1 MKSCDGPAGRFR
13 RRRKVSSQGAT
24 RRWHGNRDRRS
35 LFFQEFDTATMRART
50 GYNRPTNLH
59 FEQRTPGEGGI
70 FFSFFFL
77 FFFFFF
83 FFSSPTV
90 RSAAE
95 RRLELD
101 WTCNF
106 GEYTRF
112 DAQRSLD
119 VCEHIRGRLCT
130 RLTRAAA
137 AAAGARVGDWR
148 RGGCGVASS
157 KRAVSRLRA
166 RSCGRRSSKTG
177 RLRGRERGS
186 RGGGGSGVYRLIS
199 LGVVADGARVAGA
212 CIDARLGQC
221 A

>member
-1 MKSCDGPAGRFR
+1 METGTGGVCSFRSSIPPPCARGRAIIGPRICTSSSARRGR
-13 RRRKVSSQGAT
+13 G
-24 RRWHGNRDRRS
+24 D
-35 LFFQEFDTATMRART
+35 FFF
-50 GYNRPTNLH
+50 
-59 FEQRTPGEGGI
+59 
-70 FFSFFFL
+70 FFFL
-77 FFFFFF
+77 FF